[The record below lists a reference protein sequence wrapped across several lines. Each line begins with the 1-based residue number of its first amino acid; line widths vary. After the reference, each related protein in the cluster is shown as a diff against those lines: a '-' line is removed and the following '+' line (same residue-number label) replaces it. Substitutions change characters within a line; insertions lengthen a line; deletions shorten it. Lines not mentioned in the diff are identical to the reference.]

1 LLDRID
7 LFSFVPSLKYE
18 DINKDNKSKTS
29 KNSKEIKDRV
39 SKAREIQAQ
48 RFKNG
53 DIKYNS
59 EMNKEY
65 IKEYC
70 KLDKDSSEIL
80 KTVYEK
86 YGLSTRGYYKI
97 LKISRT
103 IADLNDNKNITK
115 NDIIES
121 IQYRRFLKDII

>member
-1 LLDRID
+1 
-7 LFSFVPSLKYE
+7 
-18 DINKDNKSKTS
+18 
-29 KNSKEIKDRV
+29 
-39 SKAREIQAQ
+39 
-48 RFKNG
+48 
-53 DIKYNS
+53 
-59 EMNKEY
+59 MNKEY
-65 IKEYC
+65 IKEHC

-103 IADLNDNKNITK
+103 IADLNGNKDITK

>member
-1 LLDRID
+1 MLDRID

-29 KNSKEIKDRV
+29 KKSKEIKDRV

-48 RFKNG
+48 RFKNE
-53 DIKYNS
+53 DVKYNS

-70 KLDKDSSEIL
+70 KLDKDTSEIL

-103 IADLNDNKNITK
+103 IADLNGNKDITK